1 MFTKAFWKA
10 ALARAAHTAA
20 QSAVGMIPVAVGIHE
35 VDWLHVLSVAA
46 LAAVISVLKSI
57 IVGVPEAT
65 EVGGE

>member
-1 MFTKAFWKA
+1 MFTKQFWKA
-10 ALARAAHTAA
+10 ALTRAAHTAA

-46 LAAVISVLKSI
+46 LAAVMSVLKSI

-65 EVGGE
+65 EGGGE